1 MPKRNGQSKRFAKGA
16 HHSARTSPKSASAAA
31 PVPRKDDRLWGGRFD
46 RQPDEHFDQ
55 FQRSFSFDRRL
66 LPYEIAV
73 DRAWAKALE
82 PIGIFTVTEVRQTLA
97 ALDKISARATSD
109 PAWVSEFGASA
120 EDVHHFVEKALVEE
134 LGPLGWKLHTGRSR
148 NELIATDFRL
158 FIIDAAA
165 EIQRYLT
172 AVINALLMQAK
183 AKLGIPMAGMTHMQH
198 AQPILLSHFLLA
210 HAEAFTRDITRLQ
223 HAAAAADA
231 CPMGS
236 GALAGNSFAID
247 RHFLS
252 RELGF
257 SKITANSLD
266 AVSDRDFA
274 LDYLFALT
282 GIATHLSRLAED
294 FVLFAS
300 QEFSYVILPDEY
312 STGSSLM
319 PQKKNPDSWELIR
332 GKSGRI
338 TGALVSLLTT
348 LKGLPTSYQRDLQED
363 KEALF
368 AAHDQVGDMLLVAM
382 GAIAGTQ
389 FREDRLRAAASNP
402 VLFATEG
409 ADYLVRKGI
418 PFRQAH
424 DLIGQVLR
432 EAEKQNVAWTALPLE
447 ALKKISPAFE
457 PDFIGGAS
465 TESAIATK
473 IVPGGTALES
483 VRAALATLQNRL
495 QQLTSPSGAKP

>member
-1 MPKRNGQSKRFAKGA
+1 M
-16 HHSARTSPKSASAAA
+16 TE
-31 PVPRKDDRLWGGRFD
+31 RKDDRLWGGRFE
-46 RQPDEHFDQ
+46 REPNAHFDA
-55 FQRSFSFDRRL
+55 FQRSFAFDRRL

-82 PIGIFTVTEVRQTLA
+82 PISIFTATEVKQTLA
-97 ALDKISARATSD
+97 ALDKISERAKTN
-109 PAWVSEFGASA
+109 PAWVDAFGANA

-148 NELIATDFRL
+148 NELVATDFRL
-158 FIIDAAA
+158 FVIDAAS
-165 EIQRYLT
+165 ETQRSLS
-172 AVINALLMQAK
+172 ALLNTLLQQAK
-183 AKLGIPMAGMTHMQH
+183 AKISVPMPGMTHMQH

-210 HAEAFTRDITRLQ
+210 HAEAFLRDFARLQ
-223 HAAAAADA
+223 HAAASADA

-236 GALAGNSFAID
+236 GALAGNSFGID
-247 RHFLS
+247 RNAIAS
-252 RELGF
+252 ELGF

-282 GIATHLSRLAED
+282 GVATHLSRLAED
-294 FVLFAS
+294 FVIFAS
-300 QEFSYVILPDEY
+300 QEFAYVVLPDEY

-332 GKSGRI
+332 GKTGRI

-368 AAHDQVGDMLLVAM
+368 AAHDQIDDMLLVAV
-382 GAIAGTQ
+382 GALTGTE

-402 VLFATEG
+402 VLFATDA
-409 ADYLVRKGI
+409 ADYLVHKGV

-424 DLIGQVLR
+424 DLIGKVLR
-432 EAEKQNVAWTALPLE
+432 EGEKQGKPWTQLALQDVQ
-447 ALKKISPAFE
+447 KISPHFAA
-457 PDFIGGAS
+457 DFLDGPS
-465 TESAIATK
+465 VENAIATK
-473 IVPGGTALES
+473 IVPGGTATES
-483 VRAALATLQNRL
+483 VRAAIAILQNRL
-495 QQLTSPSGAKP
+495 QQLNTSPGAKP

>member
-1 MPKRNGQSKRFAKGA
+1 MAE
-16 HHSARTSPKSASAAA
+16 
-31 PVPRKDDRLWGGRFD
+31 RKNDRLWGGRFE
-46 RQPDEHFDQ
+46 RAPNEEFDA
-55 FQRSFSFDRRL
+55 FQRSFAFDRRL

-73 DRAWAKALE
+73 DRTWAKALE
-82 PIGIFTVTEVRQTLA
+82 PIGIFTATEVKQTLA
-97 ALDKISARATSD
+97 ALDKIAERAKKD
-109 PAWVSEFGASA
+109 PAWLETFGAGA

-134 LGPLGWKLHTGRSR
+134 LGALGWKLHTGRSR

-158 FIIDAAA
+158 FVIDAAA
-165 EIQRYLT
+165 EIQRGL
-172 AVINALLMQAK
+172 AALLNAFLLQAK
-183 AKLGIPMAGMTHMQH
+183 ANLNVPMAGMTHMQH

-223 HAAAAADA
+223 HAAASADA

-247 RHFLS
+247 RNAIA

-257 SKITANSLD
+257 SRITANSLD

-294 FVLFAS
+294 FVIFAS

-319 PQKKNPDSWELIR
+319 PQKKNPDAWELIR
-332 GKSGRI
+332 GKTGRI
-338 TGALVSLLTT
+338 TGALLGLLTT

-363 KEALF
+363 KETLF
-368 AAHDQVGDMLLVAM
+368 AAHDQVEEMVWIAM
-382 GAIAGTQ
+382 GALIATK
-389 FREDRLRAAASNP
+389 FNAERLRAAASNP
-402 VLFATEG
+402 ALFATDA
-409 ADYLVRKGI
+409 ADYLVHRGV

-424 DLIGQVLR
+424 NLVGQVLR
-432 EAEKQNVAWTALPLE
+432 EAERQGKPWTQLSLE
-447 ALKKISPAFE
+447 DVQKISPVFE
-457 PDFIGGAS
+457 KDFLDGPS
-465 TESAIATK
+465 VEDVIANK
-473 IVPGGTALES
+473 IVPGGTATEC
-483 VRAALATLQNRL
+483 VRAAIAILQNRL
-495 QQLTSPSGAKP
+495 NKPTAETGAKP

>member
-1 MPKRNGQSKRFAKGA
+1 M
-16 HHSARTSPKSASAAA
+16 TE
-31 PVPRKDDRLWGGRFD
+31 RKDDRLWGGRFE
-46 RQPDEHFDQ
+46 REPNAQFDA
-55 FQRSFSFDRRL
+55 FQRSFAFDRRL

-82 PIGIFTVTEVRQTLA
+82 PVGIFTATEVKQTLA
-97 ALDKISARATSD
+97 ALDEIARRTKTD
-109 PAWVSEFGASA
+109 FAWVESIGASA

-148 NELIATDFRL
+148 NELVATDFRL
-158 FIIDAAA
+158 FVMDAGA
-165 EIQRYLT
+165 EIQCSLENLL
-172 AVINALLMQAK
+172 NAFLSQAK
-183 AKLGIPMAGMTHMQH
+183 ANIAVPMPGMTHMQH
-198 AQPILLSHFLLA
+198 AQPTLLSHFLLA

-223 HAAAAADA
+223 HAAASADA

-247 RHFLS
+247 RHAIA

-257 SKITANSLD
+257 SHITTNSLD

-274 LDYLFALT
+274 LDYLFALA

-319 PQKKNPDSWELIR
+319 PQKKNPDAWELIR
-332 GKSGRI
+332 GKTGRI
-338 TGALVSLLTT
+338 TSALLGLLTT

-368 AAHDQVGDMLLVAM
+368 AAHDQVGEMLAVAA
-382 GAIAGTQ
+382 GAVAATK
-389 FREDRLRAAASNP
+389 FNAERLKSAASNP
-402 VLFATEG
+402 VLLATEA

-418 PFRQAH
+418 TFRQAH
-424 DLIGQVLR
+424 DIVGKVLL
-432 EAEKQNVAWTALPLE
+432 EAEKQNVAWTALPLDV
-447 ALKKISPAFE
+447 LKTISPAFE
-457 PDFIGGAS
+457 ADFAKS
-465 TESAIATK
+465 LSVEAALAAK
-473 IVPGGTALES
+473 RVPGGTAPES
-483 VRAALATLQNRL
+483 VADTIANLERRLNKKATK
-495 QQLTSPSGAKP
+495 TGAKL

>member
-1 MPKRNGQSKRFAKGA
+1 MS
-16 HHSARTSPKSASAAA
+16 TESPAQTATTMTE
-31 PVPRKDDRLWGGRFD
+31 RKDNKLWGGRFE
-46 RQPDEHFDQ
+46 RAPDARFDA
-55 FQRSFSFDRRL
+55 FQRSFAFDRRL
-66 LPYEIAV
+66 MPYEIAV

-82 PIGIFTVTEVRQTLA
+82 PIGIFTTAEVKRTLA
-97 ALDKISARATSD
+97 ALDKIEQRAQSD
-109 PAWVSEFGASA
+109 PAWVESFGADA

-148 NELIATDFRL
+148 NELVATDFRL
-158 FIIDAAA
+158 FVIDAASQINRGLLA
-165 EIQRYLT
+165 L
-172 AVINALLMQAK
+172 INALLSQAK
-183 AKLGIPMAGMTHMQH
+183 AKLGVPMAGMTHMQH

-210 HAEAFTRDITRLQ
+210 HAEAFVRDVTRLQ
-223 HAAAAADA
+223 TAATSADA

-236 GALAGNSFAID
+236 GALAGNSFGID
-247 RHFLS
+247 RAAVA
-252 RELGF
+252 RDLGF

-274 LDYLFALT
+274 LDYLFALS

-319 PQKKNPDSWELIR
+319 PQKKNPDCWELIR
-332 GKSGRI
+332 GKTGRI

-368 AAHDQVGDMLLVAM
+368 SAQDQVSDMLAVAT
-382 GAIAGTQ
+382 GAIKTTGY
-389 FREDRLRAAASNP
+389 RDDRLHAAASNP
-402 VLFATEG
+402 ALLATEA
-409 ADYLVRKGI
+409 ADYLVRKGV

-424 DLIGQVLR
+424 DLVGKILK
-432 EAEKQNVAWTALPLE
+432 EAERQQKLWTELPLAE
-447 ALKKISPAFE
+447 LQKLSSAFGTDFAAVLSVDAALASKK
-457 PDFIGGAS
+457 
-465 TESAIATK
+465 
-473 IVPGGTALES
+473 VPGGTAVES
-483 VRAALATLQNRL
+483 VRAAIAELENRL
-495 QQLTSPSGAKP
+495 PKEASAK

>member
-1 MPKRNGQSKRFAKGA
+1 MPKRNSQSKRPPKTA
-16 HHSARTSPKSASAAA
+16 HHSASAAA
-31 PVPRKDDRLWGGRFD
+31 PAPRKDDRLWGGRFD
-46 RQPDEHFDQ
+46 RPPDEHFDQ
-55 FQRSFSFDRRL
+55 FQRSFPFDKRL

-82 PIGIFTVTEVRQTLA
+82 PIAIFTATEVRQTLA
-97 ALDKISARATSD
+97 ALDKISARAQSD
-109 PAWVSEFGASA
+109 PAWVDSFGATA

-158 FIIDAAA
+158 FVIDAVA
-165 EIQRYLT
+165 EIQRDLAALIST
-172 AVINALLMQAK
+172 LLMQAK
-183 AKLGIPMAGMTHMQH
+183 AKLGVPMAGMTHMQH

-223 HAAAAADA
+223 HAASSADA

-236 GALAGNSFAID
+236 GALAGNSFTID
-247 RHFLS
+247 RHFIA

-274 LDYLFALT
+274 LDYLFTLT

-300 QEFSYVILPDEY
+300 QEFFYVILPDEY

-348 LKGLPTSYQRDLQED
+348 LKGLPISYQRDLQED

-368 AAHDQVGDMLLVAM
+368 AAHDQIGDMLWVAN
-382 GAIAGTQ
+382 GALIGTQ

-402 VLFATEG
+402 LLFATEG

-432 EAEKQNVAWTALPLE
+432 AAEKQNVAWTALPLA
-447 ALKKISPAFE
+447 ALQKISPAFDS
-457 PDFIGGAS
+457 DFLGAFS
-465 TESAIATK
+465 TDSSIATK
-473 IVPGGTALES
+473 SVPGGTALES
-483 VRAALATLQNRL
+483 VRAALATLQQRL

>member
-1 MPKRNGQSKRFAKGA
+1 M
-16 HHSARTSPKSASAAA
+16 TE
-31 PVPRKDDRLWGGRFD
+31 RKDDRLWGGRFE
-46 RQPDEHFDQ
+46 REPNAQFDA
-55 FQRSFSFDRRL
+55 FQRSFAFDRRL

-82 PIGIFTVTEVRQTLA
+82 PIGVFTAAEVKQTLA
-97 ALDKISARATSD
+97 ALDKIAERVKKD
-109 PAWVSEFGASA
+109 PAWIDSFGANA
-120 EDVHHFVEKALVEE
+120 EDVHHFVERALVEE

-158 FIIDAAA
+158 FVIDAVSQLQKGL
-165 EIQRYLT
+165 E
-172 AVINALLMQAK
+172 ALLSALLTQAK
-183 AKLGIPMAGMTHMQH
+183 ANLAVPMAGMTHVQH

-210 HAEAFTRDITRLQ
+210 NAEAFTRDITRLQ
-223 HAAAAADA
+223 HSAASADA

-247 RHFLS
+247 RNAIAK
-252 RELGF
+252 ELGF
-257 SKITANSLD
+257 SRITANSLD
-266 AVSDRDFA
+266 AVSDRDFV
-274 LDYLFALT
+274 LDYLFALA

-319 PQKKNPDSWELIR
+319 PQKKNPDAWELIR

-338 TGALVSLLTT
+338 TAALLSLLTT
-348 LKGLPTSYQRDLQED
+348 LKGLPTGYQRDLQED

-368 AAHDQVGDMLLVAM
+368 SAHDQVADMLAVA
-382 GAIAGTQ
+382 AGSLASTK
-389 FREDRLRAAASNP
+389 FNVERLRAAASNP
-402 VLFATEG
+402 ALLATEA

-424 DLIGQVLR
+424 DIVGKVLR
-432 EAEKQNVAWTALPLE
+432 EAEKQGTSFTALPLE
-447 ALKKISPAFE
+447 KLKQISSAFDADFAKSLSVEAALAAKN
-457 PDFIGGAS
+457 
-465 TESAIATK
+465 
-473 IVPGGTALES
+473 VPGGTAPDA
-483 VRAALATLQNRL
+483 VRAAIEDLEARLNKKATK
-495 QQLTSPSGAKP
+495 TGAKP